1 MRRARRGLISDV
13 ISAGSKLSVAGW
25 VIKDFEFNL
34 AGPIFKSLKKDQNV
48 HTIKGI
54 THRLI
59 PQTGFGAHHQGGQI
73 RSYVQLKEIQNAL
86 DTYNAKHK

>member
-54 THRLI
+54 THRQVLGLTI
-59 PQTGFGAHHQGGQI
+59 KVDKLVHMY
-73 RSYVQLKEIQNAL
+73 S
-86 DTYNAKHK
+86 